1 LKILLYEYI
10 DDQAFGNT
18 MSFFVDEVVKEKKI
32 VKVLNKNDEVDRIAS
47 ISSFN

>member
-1 LKILLYEYI
+1 MKILLYEYI

-32 VKVLNKNDEVDRIAS
+32 VKVLNKNDEVDRIARLAN
-47 ISSFN
+47 I